1 MEPRRACMYSLV
13 SLVSFVRTLIL
24 LAVAVVGALAMSA
37 CSLST
42 GGTGDAGGA
51 TGGGTPTT
59 TTATPTPKPAPT
71 GVPEVT
77 VQYCQGLMTVAEA
90 NQAMNPPAPATTID
104 AQSDSELGVCSYTSA
119 QTPFPVVK
127 ILLERKAY
135 TGPKPVPQ
143 STIDELVAELAND
156 PGATVTTTAAIS
168 GVGDQAE
175 FLAANVRESNLTF
188 YADVVYVLYGSVVF
202 LCDDF
207 HLGSKPDDAT
217 QQSEL
222 QQCAQL
228 VVSRL

>member
-1 MEPRRACMYSLV
+1 MKGRRIIVL
-13 SLVSFVRTLIL
+13 LI
-24 LAVAVVGALAMSA
+24 AVLGGMLALAA
-37 CSLST
+37 C
-42 GGTGDAGGA
+42 GA
-51 TGGGTPTT
+51 GGGTSGSSGGAP
-59 TTATPTPKPAPT
+59 TATATATAKPKPT

-77 VQYCQGLMTVAEA
+77 MPYCQGLMTVAEA
-90 NQAMNPPAPATTID
+90 NQIMRPPTPATTVD
-104 AQSDSELGVCSYTSA
+104 AQSDDELGVCTYKSA
-119 QTPFPVVK
+119 QAQFAVVK

-135 TGPKPVPQ
+135 TGPRPVPASAISQ
-143 STIDELVAELAND
+143 LVAQLED
-156 PGATVTTTAAIS
+156 EPGGTVTTATPVS

-175 FLAANVRESNLTF
+175 FLAASVTQGSIHF
-188 YADVVYVLYGSVVF
+188 YVDVVYVLYGNVVF